1 MITTS
6 RYASKKTRELAKW
19 LSRTFNQGY
28 FARGKKAI
36 SKFVELSRKAGDDR
50 VFIVKE
56 KDSDPVLID
65 IIEVH
70 EDFSWE
76 WLSSIGV
83 ADEK

>member
-19 LSRTFNQGY
+19 LSKTFNQGY
-28 FARGKKAI
+28 FARGKKTI
-36 SKFVELSRKAGDDR
+36 SKFVELSRKNGDER
-50 VFIVKE
+50 VLIVKE
-56 KDSDPVLID
+56 KDNNPVLID
-65 IIEVH
+65 IIEVY

-76 WLSSIGV
+76 WLSSIEV